1 LHYVDLL
8 PDRSGRFAQSERPLG
23 DLQIAASV
31 ISCSATLGLVHV
43 LASLIHRS
51 ASRRWSSG
59 SSVIAFRLGGR
70 SVSARPL
77 GYVMPRQAVMKFWRS
92 FPNATANSSIASRAT
107 ANHTSASRKNMNLT
121 RSRRKNERARAT
133 PLHEGLRVRAYDRTF
148 TQKTVVF
155 SKPFL
160 LKGIDRML
168 PAGGYRVV
176 TDEELI
182 EDRRVST
189 MIFVPT
195 PSSIEMVTIDPLDL
209 LAALDRDA
217 AP

>member
-1 LHYVDLL
+1 
-8 PDRSGRFAQSERPLG
+8 
-23 DLQIAASV
+23 
-31 ISCSATLGLVHV
+31 
-43 LASLIHRS
+43 
-51 ASRRWSSG
+51 
-59 SSVIAFRLGGR
+59 
-70 SVSARPL
+70 
-77 GYVMPRQAVMKFWRS
+77 
-92 FPNATANSSIASRAT
+92 
-107 ANHTSASRKNMNLT
+107 MNLT
-121 RSRRKNERARAT
+121 RSRRKNERARTT

-148 TQKTVVF
+148 TQKIVVF

-182 EDRRVST
+182 EGVSFPVYRRVST

-217 AP
+217 AS